1 MNLYKNYLSKI
12 KKVLNKNKKYINF
25 KSEKELSQIILETP
39 PDKFNFDLSSNAA
52 MILAKSNKENPRSIA
67 EKIKEILL
75 KEVNDFSEIN
85 VAGPGFLNFKLT
97 LNAWIKIVE
106 EILKTKKNMVR
117 IIKIKKLI

>member
-25 KSEKELSQIILETP
+25 KSEKELNQIILETP

-67 EKIKEILL
+67 ENIKEILL
-75 KEVNDFSEIN
+75 KEVNNPSY
-85 VAGPGFLNFKLT
+85 
-97 LNAWIKIVE
+97 
-106 EILKTKKNMVR
+106 LK
-117 IIKIKKLI
+117 